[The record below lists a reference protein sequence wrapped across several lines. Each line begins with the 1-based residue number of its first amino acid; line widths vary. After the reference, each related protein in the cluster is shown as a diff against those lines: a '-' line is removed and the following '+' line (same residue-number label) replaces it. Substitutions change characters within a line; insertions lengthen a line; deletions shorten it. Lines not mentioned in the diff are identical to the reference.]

1 VFADCM
7 FCHRPFGANGVLESF
22 PVGRRLAF
30 DSARGRLWVVCKRC
44 DRWNLSPIE
53 ERWEAVEDCERLFES
68 TRLKVSTENIGLARH
83 REGLELVRIGR
94 PQRPEFAAWRYG
106 DQFGRRRKRA
116 IVYGVAGAGVLGAVA
131 VGGAMAGVA
140 VGPFLAQSGNLV
152 RLFQY
157 GRKPLTLQTADGELI
172 KLNHA
177 ELYNARIV
185 RDAESWSIS
194 IKHGRAFKHRVHSFG
209 GAEAERVA
217 GLLLTRINH
226 TGGSRA
232 TVQSAVQMI
241 EQSGHPEAF
250 VEAAV
255 HRLRFGQMGG
265 KNGQLA
271 KLPAPTRL
279 ALEMALHE
287 ERERRSL
294 EGELKG
300 LEIIWRRE
308 EEIAQISD
316 DLLLPDTARGRLE
329 TLRGSLDVESRSDH
343 PNG

>member
-1 VFADCM
+1 M
-7 FCHRPFGANGVLESF
+7 FCHRPFGANDVLETF
-22 PVGRRLAF
+22 PVGQRLAF

-44 DRWNLSPIE
+44 ERWNLTPME
-53 ERWEAVEDCERLFES
+53 ERWEAVEDCERLFEG

-83 REGLELVRIGR
+83 AGGLELIRIGR
-94 PQRPEFAAWRYG
+94 PMRPEFAAWRYG

-116 IVYGVAGAGVLGAVA
+116 IIYGVAGAGVLGAIA

-140 VGPFLAQSGNLV
+140 MGPFIAQSGNFV

-157 GRKPLTLQTADGELI
+157 GRRPLKLQTPEGELL
-172 KLNHA
+172 KLNYT
-177 ELYNARIV
+177 ELQSARIV
-185 RDAESWSIS
+185 RNDEGWSLTLT
-194 IKHGRAFKHRVHSFG
+194 KGAAFKKREHTFG

-232 TVQSAVQMI
+232 TVQTAVQEI
-241 EQSGHPEAF
+241 ELAGHPEAF
-250 VEAAV
+250 IEAAV
-255 HRLRFGQMGG
+255 HRLRFGQIGG
-265 KNGQLA
+265 KRGQLT

-287 ERERRSL
+287 ERERRAL

-308 EEIAQISD
+308 EEIAEISD
-316 DLLLPDTARGRLE
+316 DLLLPESARGQLDSM
-329 TLRGSLDVESRSDH
+329 RGSAGVTERDGPPS
-343 PNG
+343 P